1 MSASQAKVVLDKLL
15 KIYEPLKDAQKLLT
29 ELEAGEQ
36 NLKEVSARVAA
47 ASEELARKKE
57 ELSTA
62 QHSIEIA
69 KQERDRVLSEADT
82 EARAISAA
90 AAGEAHDAL
99 EKMEVAKATLQR
111 DVDTLR
117 AELVQTEHRLAE
129 RQEELKRVTALATD
143 QRKKLEQALTAI

>member
-82 EARAISAA
+82 EARVISAA